1 MCNLIE
7 YSNNYS
13 KTLWDLGEYYRDHA
27 NVNIKQSELF
37 KYKIKIAG
45 KTPAADNRKDVKI
58 AVPLKYLSNFLRT
71 LEIPLLTFQVIQNVI
86 FEL

>member
-1 MCNLIE
+1 MPMCNLIE

-13 KTLWDLGEYYRDHA
+13 KTLRDLGQYYKDHA

-45 KTPAADNRKDVKI
+45 KTPAANKGCENSSAFKI
-58 AVPLKYLSNFLRT
+58 LK
-71 LEIPLLTFQVIQNVI
+71 
-86 FEL
+86 

>member
-13 KTLWDLGEYYRDHA
+13 KTLRDLGQYSKDHA

-45 KTPAADNRKDVKI
+45 KTPAADKGCENSSAFKI
-58 AVPLKYLSNFLRT
+58 LK
-71 LEIPLLTFQVIQNVI
+71 
-86 FEL
+86 